1 MVLQPI
7 TSFLLHPIIFYLV
20 ENLVTT
26 LVIGFTSPSSIVRPA
41 VFPLHFVCVWK
52 VLPTCPEMLYRIP
65 WAGIVGGH
73 IIVSL
78 YHYVEVALISKWS
91 FESQGPT
98 SSATP
103 EGLDVK
109 DKPNGG
115 DRATRQMDHGV
126 SFWERLMFGYFGATS
141 TRNIGT
147 PYIVKNTPSFSS
159 KNPDYIP
166 SRAAFLLRKAILII
180 SAFLVVDL
188 ASQPAQTLEQNAV
201 LYSAETV
208 PILGGNG
215 ENLTGEKI
223 LSRFVTVLG
232 YWVCTWLVIDGYSSF
247 LYFVFVGL
255 GLEDVR
261 LYRPNFGPISEA
273 YSIRQFWG

>member
-1 MVLQPI
+1 
-7 TSFLLHPIIFYLV
+7 
-20 ENLVTT
+20 
-26 LVIGFTSPSSIVRPA
+26 
-41 VFPLHFVCVWK
+41 
-52 VLPTCPEMLYRIP
+52 MLYRIP